1 MDPITGRA
9 QLAEAEIPTVRL
21 EPVPAPMDIAAR
33 SKPYVY
39 VRPFNPANDY
49 IRVPDAVPGAWEAL
63 RAIYPTAVEV
73 FSGAQSNEFIK
84 RMRLAGRAFFQL
96 DTWRHWYGFLDAS
109 PFGRIAAHYPRV
121 YEKPFRP
128 YLHKDLN
135 SRERCRLLLQHYEFM
150 ALHAP
155 MPLVSAVLANQAF
168 LLNEQSLGELEQPL
182 VVNLTYA
189 KHMQQEGELTLSVG
203 PLASLDSFQ
212 QHAWIASLT
221 FLVRRGEQGR
231 EIAIGGMQG
240 GHAETGKEDAKT
252 ATRVFH
258 GLRPKHLLIHVLRE
272 IAACWGIERICGIS
286 NSAHALTRKRYR
298 GRITIKSSYDE
309 LWQEVGGQADGN
321 GYYLLPVNLARRTME
336 SVPSRKRSL
345 YQRRYRL
352 LDAMSAEIRTKLAPR
367 PVP

>member
-1 MDPITGRA
+1 MDPTTISAKTG
-9 QLAEAEIPTVRL
+9 EDEIPTLRL
-21 EPVPAPMDIAAR
+21 QAAPASLAFGAEATRFIAKH
-33 SKPYVY
+33 SLW
-39 VRPFNPANDY
+39 PANDQS
-49 IRVPDAVPGAWEAL
+49 RLSVTVPDTWEAL
-63 RAIYPTAVEV
+63 QAIYPTAYQV
-73 FSGAQSNEFIK
+73 FTGAPSNGFIK
-84 RMRLAGRAFFQL
+84 RMRLTLRAL
-96 DTWRHWYGFLDAS
+96 SNLGAWKRWYGFLDRS
-109 PFGRIAAHYPRV
+109 PFGRIADLYPRI

-128 YLHKDLN
+128 YLHRDLDA
-135 SRERCRLLLQHYEFM
+135 RERCQLLLEHYGFL
-150 ALHAP
+150 ARHAP
-155 MPLVSAVLANQAF
+155 VALIDALLSNQPF

-221 FLVRRGEQGR
+221 FVLRRDTAGW
-231 EIAIGGMQG
+231 EIAVGGVQG

-272 IAACWGIERICGIS
+272 IAACWGIERIRGIS

-309 LWQEVGGQADGN
+309 LWQEVGGQADGQ
-321 GYYLLPVNLARRTME
+321 GYYLLPVYQARRSME

-352 LDAMSAEIRTKLAPR
+352 LDVMGAELRAKIAPR
-367 PVP
+367 QVP

>member
-1 MDPITGRA
+1 MDPRA
-9 QLAEAEIPTVRL
+9 GNATTDGDEIPTL
-21 EPVPAPMDIAAR
+21 HLQSAPIAMDLSAEVIHHIVASTYR
-33 SKPYVY
+33 
-39 VRPFNPANDY
+39 PANDGL
-49 IRVPDAVPGAWEAL
+49 RPAPVGPDVWAAL
-63 RAIYPTAVEV
+63 KGIYPTAQRV
-73 FSGAQSNEFIK
+73 FSGARSNEFIK
-84 RMRLAGRAFFQL
+84 RMRLSLRALFHL
-96 DTWRHWYGFLDAS
+96 EIWANWYEFLETS
-109 PFGRIAAHYPRV
+109 PFGRIANFYPRI

-128 YLHKDLN
+128 YLHKDLD
-135 SRERCRLLLQHYEFM
+135 SRERCRLLLQHYGFL
-150 ALHAP
+150 AKHAP
-155 MPLVSAVLANQAF
+155 VGLVDAVLTNQPF

-221 FLVRRGEQGR
+221 FIVRPGSAGW
-231 EIAIGGMQG
+231 EIAVGGVQG

-272 IAACWGIERICGIS
+272 IAACWGIARIYGIS
-286 NSAHALTRKRYR
+286 NAAHSLTRKRYQ

-309 LWQEVGGQADGN
+309 LWDEAGGQPDGY
-321 GYYLLPVNLARRTME
+321 GYYLLPLHQARRAME
-336 SVPSRKRSL
+336 SIPSRKRAQ

-352 LDAMSAEIRTKLAPR
+352 LDAIDAEIRAKLTYR
-367 PVP
+367 QVP